1 MLPLTG
7 GKKRMKAYVGVTDI
21 EWYRQL
27 SAESL
32 AHDEV
37 NFWFPSPTQGFRAL
51 RAGEPFLFKTHLV
64 PVQSFRQRNLQ
75 LPRSTPMPLTGSQLL
90 LSRVLYHKIQL
101 SAL

>member
-1 MLPLTG
+1 
-7 GKKRMKAYVGVTDI
+7 MKAYVGVTDI

-51 RAGEPFLFKTHLV
+51 RAGEPFLFKTHLDRTV
-64 PVQSFRQRNLQ
+64 PGLSNRIVGVGLDRFVIHRTHLNQKVAVCAAIEDQEH
-75 LPRSTPMPLTGSQLL
+75 LL
-90 LSRVLYHKIQL
+90 AVR
-101 SAL
+101 